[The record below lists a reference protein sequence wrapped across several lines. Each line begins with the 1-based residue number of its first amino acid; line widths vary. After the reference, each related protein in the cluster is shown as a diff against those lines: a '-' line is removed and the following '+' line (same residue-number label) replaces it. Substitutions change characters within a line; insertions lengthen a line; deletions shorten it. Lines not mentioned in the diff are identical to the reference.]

1 MEFKVNVEGP
11 RRMFYILP
19 EGGGDP
25 VFSISESV
33 VTGWLVI
40 IIVAIVCYIL
50 TKDLKKIPE
59 TKRQCAAEYIVKTVN
74 NMIEVNMDKE
84 SMAYAPYIAAVFAYI
99 IVGTLISMVGFRSIT
114 ADISVTGGLAAM
126 TFVLITYTKIKFN
139 GLGGYLKQFI
149 NPLNIISEVATP
161 VAMAL
166 RLFGNVA
173 GGMIIT
179 LILYV
184 ALGSASG
191 ALYNAMGIQPLTLG
205 DGSQGYVF
213 NIFQIG
219 IPAVLSVYFDLF
231 SGAIQS
237 YVFIMLTMAYIKMG
251 KE

>member
-1 MEFKVNVEGP
+1 MGFEVNVEGP
-11 RRMFYILP
+11 RRMFSILS
-19 EGGGDP
+19 ESGEP

-40 IIVAIVCYIL
+40 LIILVVCLIL
-50 TKDLKKIPE
+50 TKDLKKVPE

-74 NMIEVNMDKE
+74 NMVKVNMDND
-84 SMAYAPYIAAVFAYI
+84 SIGYAPYIAAVFAYI
-99 IVGTLISMVGFRSIT
+99 IVGTLISMIGFRSIT
-114 ADISVTGGLAAM
+114 ADISVTGGLAVM
-126 TFVLITYTKIKFN
+126 TFVLITYTKIKSH
-139 GLGGYLKQFI
+139 GVGGYLKQFI

-179 LILYV
+179 LILYL
-184 ALGSASG
+184 ALGAASG
-191 ALYNAMGIQPLTLG
+191 ALYNVMGIPPIQ
-205 DGSQGYVF
+205 DVGYVF

-219 IPAVLSVYFDLF
+219 IPAVLSIYFDLF

>member
-1 MEFKVNVEGP
+1 MGFEVNVEGP
-11 RRMFYILP
+11 RRMFSILS
-19 EGGGDP
+19 ESGEP

-40 IIVAIVCYIL
+40 LIVLAVCLIL
-50 TKDLKKIPE
+50 TKDLKKVPE
-59 TKRQCAAEYIVKTVN
+59 TKRQCAAEYIVNTVN
-74 NMIEVNMDKE
+74 NMVRSNMDDGFI
-84 SMAYAPYIAAVFAYI
+84 AYAPYIAAVFAYI
-99 IVGTLISMVGFRSIT
+99 IIGTLISMVGFRSIT
-114 ADISVTGGLAAM
+114 ADISVTGGLAIM
-126 TFVLITYTKIKFN
+126 TFVLITYTKIKYH
-139 GLGGYLKQFI
+139 GVGGYFKQFI

-179 LILYV
+179 LIVYV
-184 ALGSASG
+184 ALGAASG
-191 ALYNAMGIQPLTLG
+191 SLYNVMGIPPIE
-205 DGSQGYVF
+205 SINGYVF

-251 KE
+251 KD

>member
-1 MEFKVNVEGP
+1 MGFEVNVEGP
-11 RRMFYILP
+11 RRMFSILN
-19 EGGGDP
+19 ESGEP
-25 VFSISESV
+25 VFSLSESV

-40 IIVAIVCYIL
+40 LIVLAVCLIL

-74 NMIEVNMDKE
+74 NMVKVNMDNE
-84 SMAYAPYIAAVFAYI
+84 SIGYAPYIAAVFAYI
-99 IVGTLISMVGFRSIT
+99 IVGTLISMIGFRSIT
-114 ADISVTGGLAAM
+114 ADISVTGGLAVM

-139 GLGGYLKQFI
+139 GVGGYLKQFI

-179 LILYV
+179 LILYL

-191 ALYNAMGIQPLTLG
+191 ALYNAIGIPPIQ
-205 DGSQGYVF
+205 DVGYVF

-219 IPAVLSVYFDLF
+219 IPAVLSIYFDLF

-251 KE
+251 KD

>member
-11 RRMFYILP
+11 RRMLYILS
-19 EGGGDP
+19 ENGD
-25 VFSISESV
+25 VTFSISESV

-40 IIVAIVCYIL
+40 LIVLAVCLIL

-59 TKRQCAAEYIVKTVN
+59 TKRQCAAEYIVNTVN
-74 NMIEVNMDKE
+74 NMVRINMDDE
-84 SMAYAPYIAAVFAYI
+84 SIAYAPYIAAVFAYI
-99 IVGTLISMVGFRSIT
+99 IIGTLISMIGFRSIT
-114 ADISVTGGLAAM
+114 ADISVTGGLALM
-126 TFVLITYTKIKFN
+126 TFVLITYTKIKCN
-139 GLGGYLKQFI
+139 GVGGYFKQFI

-179 LILYV
+179 LILYT

-191 ALYNAMGIQPLTLG
+191 ALYNLMGIPPIE
-205 DGSQGYVF
+205 SINGYVF

-219 IPAVLSVYFDLF
+219 IPAVLSIYFDLF

>member
-11 RRMFYILP
+11 RRMFTILS
-19 EGGGDP
+19 ENGD
-25 VFSISESV
+25 VAFSISESV

-40 IIVAIVCYIL
+40 LIVLAVCLIL

-74 NMIEVNMDKE
+74 NMVEVNMDKS

-99 IVGTLISMVGFRSIT
+99 IIGTLISMIGFRSIT
-114 ADISVTGGLAAM
+114 ADISVTGGLAVM

-139 GLGGYLKQFI
+139 GVGGYLKQFI

-179 LILYV
+179 LILYT
-184 ALGSASG
+184 ALGAASG
-191 ALYNAMGIQPLTLG
+191 ALYNVMGIPPIE
-205 DGSQGYVF
+205 SINGYVF

-219 IPAVLSVYFDLF
+219 IPAVLSIYFDLF

>member
-1 MEFKVNVEGP
+1 MGFEVNVEGP
-11 RRMFYILP
+11 RRMFSILS
-19 EGGGDP
+19 ESGEP

-40 IIVAIVCYIL
+40 LIVLAVCLIL
-50 TKDLKKIPE
+50 TKDLKKVPE
-59 TKRQCAAEYIVKTVN
+59 TKRQCAAEYIVNTVN
-74 NMIEVNMDKE
+74 NMVKVNMDNE
-84 SMAYAPYIAAVFAYI
+84 WIAYAPYIAAVFAYI
-99 IVGTLISMVGFRSIT
+99 IIGTLISMIGFRSIT
-114 ADISVTGGLAAM
+114 ADISVTGGLAVM
-126 TFVLITYTKIKFN
+126 TFVLITYTKIRCH
-139 GLGGYLKQFI
+139 GVGGYLKQFI

-179 LILYV
+179 LILYL
-184 ALGSASG
+184 ALGAASG
-191 ALYNAMGIQPLTLG
+191 ALYNVMGIPPIQ
-205 DGSQGYVF
+205 DVGYVF

-219 IPAVLSVYFDLF
+219 IPAVLSIYFDLF

>member
-1 MEFKVNVEGP
+1 MGFEVNVEGP
-11 RRMFYILP
+11 RRMFSILS
-19 EGGGDP
+19 ESGEP

-40 IIVAIVCYIL
+40 LIVLVVCLLL
-50 TKDLKKIPE
+50 TKDLKKVPE

-74 NMIEVNMDKE
+74 NMVEVNMDKE
-84 SMAYAPYIAAVFAYI
+84 SIAYAPYIAAVFAYI
-99 IVGTLISMVGFRSIT
+99 IVGTLISMIGFRSIT
-114 ADISVTGGLAAM
+114 ADISVTGGLAVM

-139 GLGGYLKQFI
+139 GVGGYFKQFI

-179 LILYV
+179 LILYL
-184 ALGSASG
+184 ALGAASG
-191 ALYNAMGIQPLTLG
+191 ALYNVMGIPPIQ
-205 DGSQGYVF
+205 DVGYVF

-219 IPAVLSVYFDLF
+219 IPAVLSIYFDLF

>member
-1 MEFKVNVEGP
+1 MGFEVNVEGP
-11 RRMFYILP
+11 RRMFSILS
-19 EGGGDP
+19 ESGEP

-40 IIVAIVCYIL
+40 LIVLAVCLIL

-74 NMIEVNMDKE
+74 NMVKVNMDNE
-84 SMAYAPYIAAVFAYI
+84 SIGYAPYIAAVFAYI
-99 IVGTLISMVGFRSIT
+99 IVGTLISMIGFRSIT
-114 ADISVTGGLAAM
+114 ADISVTGGLAVM

-139 GLGGYLKQFI
+139 GVGGYFKQFI

-179 LILYV
+179 LILYL
-184 ALGSASG
+184 ALGAASG
-191 ALYNAMGIQPLTLG
+191 ALYNVMGIPPIQ
-205 DGSQGYVF
+205 DVGYVF

-219 IPAVLSVYFDLF
+219 IPAVLSIYFDLF

>member
-1 MEFKVNVEGP
+1 MGFEVNVEGP
-11 RRMFYILP
+11 RRMFYILS
-19 EGGGDP
+19 ESGDP

-40 IIVAIVCYIL
+40 VIVAIVCHIL

-84 SMAYAPYIAAVFAYI
+84 SMPYAPYIAAVFAYI

-126 TFVLITYTKIKFN
+126 TFVLITYTKIKTN
-139 GLGGYLKQFI
+139 GVGGYFKQFI

-179 LILYV
+179 LILYI

-191 ALYNAMGIQPLTLG
+191 ALYNVMGIPPIG
-205 DGSQGYVF
+205 DPVNGYVF

-219 IPAVLSVYFDLF
+219 IPAVLSIYFDLF

>member
-11 RRMFYILP
+11 RRMLYILS
-19 EGGGDP
+19 ENGD
-25 VFSISESV
+25 VTFSISESV

-40 IIVAIVCYIL
+40 LIVLAVCLIL

-59 TKRQCAAEYIVKTVN
+59 TKRQCAAEYIVNTVN
-74 NMIEVNMDKE
+74 NMVRVNMDDE
-84 SMAYAPYIAAVFAYI
+84 SIAYAPYIAAVFAYI
-99 IVGTLISMVGFRSIT
+99 IIGTLISMIGFRSIT
-114 ADISVTGGLAAM
+114 ADISVTGGLALM
-126 TFVLITYTKIKFN
+126 TFVLITYTKIKCN
-139 GLGGYLKQFI
+139 GVGGYFKQFI

-179 LILYV
+179 LILYT
-184 ALGSASG
+184 ALGTASG
-191 ALYNAMGIQPLTLG
+191 ALYNLMGIPPIE
-205 DGSQGYVF
+205 SINGYVF

-219 IPAVLSVYFDLF
+219 VPAVLSIYFDLF

>member
-1 MEFKVNVEGP
+1 MGFEVNVEGP
-11 RRMFYILP
+11 RRMFSILS
-19 EGGGDP
+19 ESGEP

-40 IIVAIVCYIL
+40 LIVLVVCLLL
-50 TKDLKKIPE
+50 TKDLKKVPE

-74 NMIEVNMDKE
+74 NMVEVNMDKE
-84 SMAYAPYIAAVFAYI
+84 SIAYAPYIAAVFAYI
-99 IVGTLISMVGFRSIT
+99 IIGTLISMIGFRSIT
-114 ADISVTGGLAAM
+114 ADISVTGGLAVM
-126 TFVLITYTKIKFN
+126 TFVLITYTKIKCN
-139 GLGGYLKQFI
+139 GVGGYLKQFI

-179 LILYV
+179 LILYL
-184 ALGSASG
+184 ALGAASG
-191 ALYNAMGIQPLTLG
+191 ALYNAIGIPPIQ
-205 DGSQGYVF
+205 DVGYVF

-219 IPAVLSVYFDLF
+219 IPAVLSIYFDLF

-251 KE
+251 KD

>member
-11 RRMFYILP
+11 RRMFSILS
-19 EGGGDP
+19 ESDE
-25 VFSISESV
+25 VIFSISESV

-40 IIVAIVCYIL
+40 LIVLAVCLIL

-74 NMIEVNMDKE
+74 NMIEVNMDKS

-99 IVGTLISMVGFRSIT
+99 IVGTLISMIGFRSIT
-114 ADISVTGGLAAM
+114 ADISVTGGLALM
-126 TFVLITYTKIKFN
+126 TFVLITYTKLKYN
-139 GLGGYLKQFI
+139 GVGGYFKQFI
-149 NPLNIISEVATP
+149 NPLNIIGEVATP

-166 RLFGNVA
+166 RLFGNVS

-179 LILYV
+179 LILYI

-191 ALYNAMGIQPLTLG
+191 ALYNLMGIPPIE
-205 DGSQGYVF
+205 SINGYVF

-219 IPAVLSVYFDLF
+219 IPAVLSIYFDLF

>member
-1 MEFKVNVEGP
+1 MGFEVNVEGP
-11 RRMFYILP
+11 RRMFSILS
-19 EGGGDP
+19 ESGEP

-40 IIVAIVCYIL
+40 LIVLVVCLLL
-50 TKDLKKIPE
+50 TKDLKKVPE

-74 NMIEVNMDKE
+74 NMVEVNMDKE
-84 SMAYAPYIAAVFAYI
+84 SIAYAPYIAAVFAYI
-99 IVGTLISMVGFRSIT
+99 IVGTLISMIGFRSIT
-114 ADISVTGGLAAM
+114 ADISVTGGLAVM

-139 GLGGYLKQFI
+139 GVGGYFKQFI

-179 LILYV
+179 LILYL

-191 ALYNAMGIQPLTLG
+191 ALYNVMGIPPIQ
-205 DGSQGYVF
+205 DVGYVF

-219 IPAVLSVYFDLF
+219 IPAVLSIYFDLF